1 MTLRTLQ
8 AVLALIILAAPLAA
22 QAPSGE
28 RRIGI
33 GQKYKS
39 KAEDLWPERALS
51 PAEEELKTR
60 VVVLRDTLFTI
71 DATAA
76 RLLRANAAGKPSVVT
91 ATGRA
96 LGVDCAR
103 GVRAAAV
110 MSAHARGLSTS
121 NKKWGDGALN
131 TYRSALADLDTTL
144 RRCETMGTFKAGT
157 PVPSTAAFAEL
168 ATGTIAAIRR
178 YEAAQKGLFRT
189 LQIPLDPKG
198 YKPAVDL

>member
-1 MTLRTLQ
+1 MTVRPVH
-8 AVLALIILAAPLAA
+8 AVLALAVLAAPLAA
-22 QAPSGE
+22 QAPTTAPRVGQ
-28 RRIGI
+28 

-51 PAEEELKTR
+51 PAEQELKAK
-60 VVVLRDTLFTI
+60 VIVLRDTLFAI

-91 ATGRA
+91 ASGRA
-96 LGVDCAR
+96 LGTDCAR
-103 GVRAAAV
+103 GVRATAV
-110 MSAHARGLSTS
+110 MSTHARGLSTS

-131 TYRSALADLDTTL
+131 TFRTALADLDKQL
-144 RRCETMGTFKAGT
+144 RRCESAGT
-157 PVPSTAAFAEL
+157 VAPRSTPPSTTAFAEL
-168 ATGTIAAIRR
+168 ATSTVAAIRR
-178 YEAAQKGLFRT
+178 YEVAQKGLFKT